1 MHIARAA
8 VLGML
13 AAATVACGSCAGP
26 QRTARLDAARADFA
40 TETRPARMMVQ
51 FDLAT
56 TRKLSP
62 TEREQQEAKAASAFS
77 PACVKPYTEK
87 LLTRVRTTADE
98 ARASGALM
106 ALNPLPEYARVL
118 DKEFDLCLHK
128 FSVTG
133 FNYMERDDGR
143 EQRIP
148 EYLDELIVSLRAYG
162 VAYAEAAADQQEN
175 VAFVMGA
182 LTAALAAGAAVNP
195 NQTYVESYRRRDG
208 TLVRGHLRTLPNET
222 CLDNIRGCR

>member
-1 MHIARAA
+1 MHIARA
-8 VLGML
+8 LTL
-13 AAATVACGSCAGP
+13 CLLTATTAACGGCAGP
-26 QRTARLDAARADFA
+26 QSAARLDAARADFA

-56 TRKLSP
+56 TRKLRP
-62 TEREQQEAKAASAFS
+62 TEREQQEAKAATAFN

-87 LLTRVRTTADE
+87 LLARVRTTADE
-98 ARASGALM
+98 ARASGTLL

-128 FSVTG
+128 LSVTG

-148 EYLDELIVSLRAYG
+148 EYLNELIVSLRAYG
-162 VAYAEAAADQQEN
+162 AAHAEAVADQQEN
-175 VAFVMGA
+175 AALVVEA